1 MDEAQDHVLSSRY
14 LSVPSPHFIAS
25 RDLWVSISYKPSE
38 KTHFIFLSI
47 PIMKNRG
54 IWTMP
59 EKTARIAV
67 IDYDSCKPTK
77 CHHEC
82 IVFCPI
88 NRTGKTKAIEAKPE
102 LKNKP
107 IIYEDTCIGCGICV
121 RKCPFK
127 AISIINLPAEL
138 EEDAVHR
145 YGVNGFK
152 LFKLPVPKA
161 GQVLGLIGKNGTGK
175 TTAIKILAG
184 EIKPNL
190 GRVDNPPEWDE
201 IIRKFRGSEI
211 QNYLKRISEGKMR
224 VAHKIQYVDLL
235 AKYLKGTVGKLL
247 EKADEKGIARDLAQ
261 ELGLDTIWDRS
272 IKKISGGEL
281 QKLLIAAVLS
291 KDADVYI
298 FDEPSS
304 YLDVR
309 ERIRVSKL
317 IRQEVKDN
325 TYHIVVE
332 HDLAVLD
339 YLSDNISILYGEPG
353 VYGIVS
359 VPYGVR
365 NGINYFL
372 DGFLPAENMRMRK
385 EPIRFRV
392 YTPEQKQESP
402 VPYLE
407 WSDLIVQRG
416 SFKLQAYGGRIYKG
430 EVIGIIGPNGIG
442 KTTFVNAVA
451 GKIEPQEGYVTLLG
465 DYKISFKPQYIKS
478 EDYEGTVYDVLKA
491 ANSQSV
497 APGSWLYMELVKKL
511 RLDRLFDRQVSELS
525 GGELQKLAVA
535 QTLAREAEIYLLDE
549 PSAYLD
555 VEERLTVAKTIR
567 RLTETREVAAFVVEH
582 DIVIEDYV
590 SDKLIVILGRPGYE
604 GHASKPLTLREG
616 MNMFL
621 KELGVTFRRD
631 PETGRPRVNK
641 EGSYLDRL
649 QKSKGE
655 YYYE

>member
-1 MDEAQDHVLSSRY
+1 MAGG
-14 LSVPSPHFIAS
+14 A
-25 RDLWVSISYKPSE
+25 
-38 KTHFIFLSI
+38 T
-47 PIMKNRG
+47 
-54 IWTMP
+54 
-59 EKTARIAV
+59 RIAV

-107 IIYEDTCIGCGICV
+107 VIYEDTCIGCGICV

-127 AISIINLPAEL
+127 AISIVNLPSEL
-138 EEDAVHR
+138 EENAVHR

-152 LFKLPVPKA
+152 LYKLPVPKR

-190 GRVDNPPEWDE
+190 GRVENPPDWDE
-201 IIRKFRGSEI
+201 IIRKFRGSEL
-211 QNYLKRISEGKMR
+211 QNYLKSIADRKLK

-235 AKYLKGTVGKLL
+235 AKYLKGTVGELL
-247 EKADEKGIARDLAQ
+247 EKADERGVANEFAR
-261 ELGLDTIWDRS
+261 ELGLDKIKDRS
-272 IKKISGGEL
+272 VKKISGGEL

-309 ERIRVSKL
+309 ERIRVSKI
-317 IRQEVKDN
+317 IRRELKEN
-325 TYHIVVE
+325 KYYIVVE

-339 YLSDNISILYGEPG
+339 YLSDNISIIYGEPG

-372 DGFLPAENMRMRK
+372 DGFLPTENMRIRK
-385 EPIRFRV
+385 EPIRFRA
-392 YTPEQKQESP
+392 YTPTQEKETKP
-402 VPYLE
+402 IPYLE
-407 WSDLIVQRG
+407 WSDLEVRRG
-416 SFKLQAYGGRIYKG
+416 SFRLLAEPGKIFKG

-442 KTTFVNAVA
+442 KTTLVNTIA
-451 GKIEPQEGYVTLLG
+451 GKIKPSNGYVAVLG
-465 DYKISFKPQYIKS
+465 DYKISYKPQYIKS
-478 EDYEGTVYDVLKA
+478 EDYQGTVYDVLRN
-491 ANSQSV
+491 ANPQAV
-497 APGSWLYMELVKKL
+497 APGSWLYIELVKKL
-511 RLDRLFDRQVSELS
+511 RLDRLFDRQVSDLS

-535 QTLAREAEIYLLDE
+535 QTLAMEADIYLLDE

-582 DIVIEDYV
+582 DVVLEDYV
-590 SDKLIVILGRPGYE
+590 SDKLIVILGEPGYE
-604 GHASKPLTLREG
+604 GRASQPLPLREG

-621 KELGVTFRRD
+621 RDLGVTFRRD
-631 PETGRPRVNK
+631 PDTGRPRVNK
-641 EGSYLDRL
+641 EGSYLDRM
-649 QKSKGE
+649 QKAKGE